1 MTKHFGY
8 GAVLQVTT
16 TTGDAAIGQVLSI
29 TGPGVDFPDVDTT
42 TMDSSSNYRT
52 FVPGLGDPGELTI
65 NVLYDPAAVA
75 HKRLA
80 YYMGQRSPT
89 SRAPPHKGL
98 THGKVIRLSVDYRNE
113 HRRDCTAYWHHRAR
127 RRFRGRRY
135 HHDGFI
141 VQLSHVC
148 PWNR

>member
-80 YYMGQRSPT
+80 YYMGQRST
-89 SRAPPHKGL
+89 KAFKLYHGTTAADEDAFSAHIKSISREIPMDNMISADITLKV
-98 THGKVIRLSVDYRNE
+98 TGKPGY
-113 HRRDCTAYWHHRAR
+113 TT
-127 RRFRGRRY
+127 
-135 HHDGFI
+135 
-141 VQLSHVC
+141 
-148 PWNR
+148 